1 MARAPKHQGRRCG
14 ILPPMSLTSLLRA
27 GRGPV
32 WDWFETNLP
41 ETQRLCTTAN
51 RELRGGGT
59 KEPCAVPP
67 VPGTDHGLVG
77 TAVGYL
83 LSAHLRSDALDS
95 TVATS
100 AAMRL
105 DGPLRRAQILPSAI
119 ERLAVAR
126 VAKLQPSQRTL
137 NSEQW
142 SELCRLVAILARFE
156 QYFRAGPTVLPYIAE
171 PLTTHGDN
179 LNEIAFAL
187 MSESTMRDLDGL
199 GRVTVEDH
207 LSIRD
212 AGELAIGPTFA
223 QSAALGGADADLI
236 YDSTLVDLKS
246 TSQARIIGRDE
257 VWQLV
262 GYLLADTDNSYNIA
276 RVGFAALRRRRSIF
290 WLAEDLIRELAGGQ
304 TRPVKQLREDFAAL
318 LTPLVRQHGL
328 MRRESLRLK
337 LRGE

>member
-1 MARAPKHQGRRCG
+1 
-14 ILPPMSLTSLLRA
+14 MSLTSLVRA

-41 ETQRLCTTAN
+41 ETQRLCTSAN

-59 KEPCAVPP
+59 NESCAVSP

-83 LSAHLRSDALDS
+83 LSAHLRSDALDR

-100 AAMRL
+100 AAMLL
-105 DGPLRRAQILPSAI
+105 DGPLRRAQIPPSAI

-137 NSEQW
+137 DREQW

-156 QYFRAGPTVLPYIAE
+156 QYFRAGPTVLPYLAE
-171 PLTTHGDN
+171 PLTTHGNN
-179 LNEIAFAL
+179 LDELALAL
-187 MSESTMRDLDGL
+187 MSESSMRDLNAL

-212 AGELAIGPTFA
+212 ASELAIGPTFA
-223 QSAALGGADADLI
+223 QSPALGGADADPI
-236 YDSTLVDLKS
+236 YDGTLVDLKS

-257 VWQLV
+257 VWQLI
-262 GYLLADTDNSYNIA
+262 GYLLADTDDSYSIA
-276 RVGFAALRRRRSIF
+276 RVGFAALRWRRSIF
-290 WLAEDLIRELAGGQ
+290 WRTEDLIRQLTDGQ
-304 TRPVKQLREDFAAL
+304 PRRVEQLREDFAAL
-318 LTPLVRQHGL
+318 PAPLVRPHAL
-328 MRRESLRLK
+328 VRRESIRQK

>member
-1 MARAPKHQGRRCG
+1 
-14 ILPPMSLTSLLRA
+14 MSLTSLLRA

-41 ETQRLCTTAN
+41 ETQRLCTSAN

-59 KEPCAVPP
+59 KEPCVVPP

-83 LSAHLRSDALDS
+83 LSAHLRSDALDR

-100 AAMRL
+100 AAMLL
-105 DGPLRRAQILPSAI
+105 DGPLRRAQILPSVI

-126 VAKLQPSQRTL
+126 VAKLQPSQQTL
-137 NSEQW
+137 DSEQW
-142 SELCRLVAILARFE
+142 SELCRLVTILARFE
-156 QYFRAGPTVLPYIAE
+156 QYFRAGPTVLPYLAE
-171 PLTTHGDN
+171 SLTTCGDN
-179 LNEIAFAL
+179 LDELAPAL
-187 MSESTMRDLDGL
+187 MSESTMRDLNAL

-223 QSAALGGADADLI
+223 QSLALGGADADLI
-236 YDSTLVDLKS
+236 YDGTLVDLKS
-246 TSQARIIGRDE
+246 TSQARIVGRDE
-257 VWQLV
+257 VWQLI
-262 GYLLADTDNSYNIA
+262 GYLLADTDDSYSIA

-290 WLAEDLIRELAGGQ
+290 WRAEDLIRQLSDGPP
-304 TRPVKQLREDFAAL
+304 RPVAQLREEFATL
-318 LTPLVRQHGL
+318 LAPLVRRHAL
-328 MRRESLRLK
+328 VRRESIRQK